1 MKQGEENSGYP
12 EQDVRAAI
20 LQPDSPAD
28 RRCSLAFSADPS
40 PESLVRAGHWKR
52 GRPLAECSLR
62 WSSATR
68 SAPLRLSTVARCL
81 VDGTDLPSKSQTWW
95 PSSRL
100 V

>member
-52 GRPLAECSLR
+52 ARPLAEQM
-62 WSSATR
+62 
-68 SAPLRLSTVARCL
+68 LRLGVSLSASVVKIR
-81 VDGTDLPSKSQTWW
+81 LPCEISGLQE
-95 PSSRL
+95 PAFQAAEP
-100 V
+100 